1 MNLFVK
7 GDGLIHGQLF
17 TSMSADLFYALKL
30 ISNNG
35 KEAEKVSAAY
45 GEHENLLF
53 SEVKTEKVIS
63 MAILDTK
70 KKVLRGFRMVPAT
83 RRIDSVAFSDDNIED
98 RIAVDIIAVMR
109 RNVSL
114 TAFQD
119 FENSRTGALSE
130 SDEYDLAQLLRAIEG
145 EIVSDIYSNDDGG
158 LSAITKPIQQIN
170 ISLVETG
177 MLNPS
182 KVVFGKFEG
191 FQHSKA
197 ARKAKVNLS
206 ELKKKFA
213 LNPER
218 VFTPEEKAMMFNIPK
233 YYAAS
238 SNVISIAEKV
248 KASWNGDPNLR
259 KVNILMEG
267 PAGTGKTLDSKVLSS
282 LLGLPYT
289 KITCF
294 SDMDSSDVTGA
305 ILPVA
310 NEELDIP
317 IPSDDEIFF
326 DPAGCYERITGKKVD
341 EDQEITEA
349 DVREAINE
357 VYENF
362 YASQEGK
369 NSPRYV
375 YYASEIVK
383 AFENGWLCEV
393 QEPTC
398 VADAAVLLVLNS
410 ALEREGVINLAQ
422 RTVKRHPECI
432 FVMTTNRDYEGCRP
446 LNQALRDRF
455 NITKKVTLPS
465 TEEQVERLATATGC
479 NDEGFL
485 RTTVTACSALNK
497 FLDDEGINA
506 VISLR
511 GMQDFVADVMNGFD
525 LRESVMEDLIYKI
538 STGDEEVAEMENF
551 LELSTNLFS
560 VSQIGRAHV

>member
-1 MNLFVK
+1 MNIFKK
-7 GDGLIHGQLF
+7 GDGTIHGQKNKNL
-17 TSMSADLFYALKL
+17 SGDLYLALSL
-30 ISNNG
+30 IMRNG
-35 KEAEKVSAAY
+35 TGEGYSLAY
-45 GEHENLLF
+45 GEHENMQF
-53 SEVKTEKVIS
+53 AEVKSENIIS
-63 MAILDTK
+63 MAIFDSK
-70 KKVLRGFRMVPAT
+70 KKVLRGFRMDAT
-83 RRIDSVAFSDDNIED
+83 TRYSDTKAFSDENLED
-98 RIAVDIIAVMR
+98 RITASAIAVMVA
-109 RNVSL
+109 NPPQ
-114 TAFQD
+114 TDFAN
-119 FENSRTGALSE
+119 FENSHSGELSDDDMYQLDQILMGIE
-130 SDEYDLAQLLRAIEG
+130 SKL
-145 EIVSDIYSNDDGG
+145 VTHIYSKDDALG
-158 LSAITKPIQQIN
+158 LSAFTKPVQAIN

-177 MLNPS
+177 MLNPT
-182 KVVFGKFEG
+182 KVIFGKFEG
-191 FQHSKA
+191 FKPSKKTKRA
-197 ARKAKVNLS
+197 SVNIT
-206 ELKKKFA
+206 ELRDKFK

-218 VFTPEEKAMMFNIPK
+218 VFTPEEKAMLFNVPK
-233 YYAAS
+233 YYAVS
-238 SNVISIAEKV
+238 TNVLSIAEKV
-248 KASWNGDPNLR
+248 KASWGGDPNLR

-310 NEELDIP
+310 NEELEIP

-326 DPAGCYERITGKKVD
+326 DPAGCYERITGKKVED
-341 EDQEITEA
+341 DQEITEA

-357 VYENF
+357 VYESF
-362 YASQEGK
+362 YASQEGR

-455 NITKKVTLPS
+455 NITKKVVLPS
-465 TEEQVERLATATGC
+465 TEEQVERLSTATGC
-479 NDEGFL
+479 EDEEFL
-485 RTTVTACSALNK
+485 RVTVTACSALNK
-497 FLDDEGINA
+497 FLEDEGINA

-511 GMQDFVADVMNGFD
+511 GMQDFVADCMNGFD
-525 LRESVMEDLIYKI
+525 LRESVMEDLVYKI
-538 STGDEEVAEMENF
+538 STGDDEVAEMENF

-560 VSQIGRAHV
+560 VSLQKGE

>member
-1 MNLFVK
+1 MNLFIK
-7 GDGLIHGQLF
+7 GDGLIHGQIYN
-17 TSMSADLFYALKL
+17 TMSGDLFYALKM
-30 ISNNG
+30 ITENG
-35 KEAEKVSAAY
+35 KEYADITAAY

-53 SEVKTEKVIS
+53 SEVKTSSVIS

-70 KKVLRGFRMVPAT
+70 RKVLRGFRMVPAT
-83 RRIDSVAFSDDNIED
+83 RRIEAKSFSDDNFED
-98 RIAVDIIAVMR
+98 RIAVGIIAVMVAGADLQPFSNFESTAHQSTLTEDEEYELTQCLNAVEG
-109 RNVSL
+109 NVV
-114 TAFQD
+114 TKVYAKED
-119 FENSRTGALSE
+119 A
-130 SDEYDLAQLLRAIEG
+130 
-145 EIVSDIYSNDDGG
+145 G
-158 LSAITKPIQQIN
+158 LSAVTKPIQQIN

-182 KVVFGKFEG
+182 KIVFGKFEG
-191 FQHSKA
+191 FQHSK
-197 ARKAKVNLS
+197 KAKKAGINIA
-206 ELKKKFA
+206 ELKNKFT

-218 VFTPEEKAMMFNIPK
+218 IFTPEEKAMMFNIPK

-248 KASWNGDPNLR
+248 KASWSGDPNLR

-267 PAGTGKTLDSKVLSS
+267 PAGTGKTLDSKVLSA

-310 NEELDIP
+310 NEELEIP

-326 DPAGCYERITGKKVD
+326 DPAGCYERITGKKVED
-341 EDQEITEA
+341 DQEITEA

-357 VYENF
+357 VYESF
-362 YASQEGK
+362 YASQEGR

-455 NITKKVTLPS
+455 NITKKVVLPS
-465 TEEQVERLATATGC
+465 TEEQVERLSTATGC
-479 NDEGFL
+479 EDEEFL
-485 RTTVTACSALNK
+485 RVTVTACSALNK
-497 FLDDEGINA
+497 FLEDEGINA

-511 GMQDFVADVMNGFD
+511 GMQDFVADCMNGFD
-525 LRESVMEDLIYKI
+525 IRESVMEDLVYKI
-538 STGDEEVAEMENF
+538 STGDDEVAEMENF

-560 VSQIGRAHV
+560 VSLQKGE